1 MFLNATA
8 TEWNL
13 PQRRKCAF
21 FQFPRSLSEE
31 KARSSRLKFMLESIL
46 EVVQAIAFSS
56 KLLSFG
62 SMLFTGFSDGAVEVH
77 SLGYCTVVFLRA
89 IPCEWT

>member
-1 MFLNATA
+1 ML
-8 TEWNL
+8 
-13 PQRRKCAF
+13 F

-31 KARSSRLKFMLESIL
+31 KARSSRLKFMLELIL

-62 SMLFTGFSDGAVEVH
+62 SMLFTGFSDRAVEVH
-77 SLGYCTVVFLRA
+77 WLGYCTVVLLHV

>member
-13 PQRRKCAF
+13 PQQRKCAF
-21 FQFPRSLSEE
+21 LQFPRSLSEE

-62 SMLFTGFSDGAVEVH
+62 SMLFTGFSVGAIEVH